1 MDTKIIAVI
10 GAPGVGKSF
19 LVQKLI
25 KKLNASSILEEAEKL
40 PERILENFR
49 KDIRHME
56 TILWFRNKCIDDIKK
71 AQELKKKGKTVVM
84 DTCLLSNELHIT
96 TLTMGFERQIL
107 LKQAKEDRKFIPQP
121 DVLVCLDASES
132 KIKEL
137 TMKRGRDFDTTEK
150 FLKRN
155 FSIRKAH
162 SDYYKKSKNKIVY
175 INRDNLDFSN
185 DRDLQKVIDKI
196 KTFHQK
202 N

>member
-25 KKLNASSILEEAEKL
+25 KKLNAVSILEEAEKL
-40 PERILENFR
+40 PERILENF
-49 KDIRHME
+49 KEDKRHME

-71 AQELKKKGKTVVM
+71 AITLKKKGKTVIM

-96 TLTMGFERQIL
+96 TLTNGFEREIL
-107 LKQAKEDRKFIPQP
+107 LKQARDDRTFIPQP
-121 DVLVCLDASES
+121 DILVCLDASES

-155 FSIRKAH
+155 LSIRKAH
-162 SDYYKKSKNKIVY
+162 SEYYKKSKQQIVY
-175 INRDNLDFSN
+175 INRDKLDFSN
-185 DRDLQKVIDKI
+185 DKDLQKVIDKI
-196 KTFHQK
+196 KTFRQK